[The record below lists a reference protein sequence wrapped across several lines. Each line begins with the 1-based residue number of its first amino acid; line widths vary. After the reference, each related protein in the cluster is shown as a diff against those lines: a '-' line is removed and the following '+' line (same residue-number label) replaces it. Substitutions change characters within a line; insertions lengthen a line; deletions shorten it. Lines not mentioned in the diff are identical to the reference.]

1 MTTYPKHLCWKF
13 LWNLSTSFKVAG
25 LFIGSSLSFL
35 WVDLLWQHIF
45 LEIYFPCSIS
55 SLQHIYS
62 ATYIPCNISCMQH
75 IWKVAVVQF
84 CHKPVLCPP
93 DPTAEQQH
101 RQHTCSCKGELWW
114 KATSIWCKASKNWT
128 SVSWDTSDILQEETP
143 NFVDKT
149 TNTDILSEEGRVKGK
164 KVRKQCGGRGKGE
177 DKLPKQS
184 MSLLHRMPLFSRHC
198 GIISKVKVSC
208 HHWWEKYGVK
218 QIEMSRHRV

>member
-62 ATYIPCNISCMQH
+62 ATYIPCNISSFQYIFHATYMKGRRH
-75 IWKVAVVQF
+75 SI
-84 CHKPVLCPP
+84 CPQTSFVSAAAN
-93 DPTAEQQH
+93 PTAEQQH

-149 TNTDILSEEGRVKGK
+149 TNTDILSEEGR
-164 KVRKQCGGRGKGE
+164 
-177 DKLPKQS
+177 
-184 MSLLHRMPLFSRHC
+184 
-198 GIISKVKVSC
+198 KVSQ
-208 HHWWEKYGVK
+208 WKKGQKTVWRKRK
-218 QIEMSRHRV
+218 RRR